1 MSNVEFTFDHFW
13 KIDIFVCT
21 AIFKI
26 ASEGCSKSKLCDH
39 KVEVETVFNQLSR
52 VGNTNILFIT
62 FPRVC
67 VRGASRHNLRIWRL
81 RGQEVCWVSRVMIR
95 GKMLYNSSFSTF
107 INFLRTTNV
116 VNLPKISPNI
126 FSLYCYIQVQNTK

>member
-67 VRGASRHNLRIWRL
+67 VRGARCSEAQLADLAAAWSGGLLGISCYDQ
-81 RGQEVCWVSRVMIR
+81 GE
-95 GKMLYNSSFSTF
+95 
-107 INFLRTTNV
+107 NV
-116 VNLPKISPNI
+116 V
-126 FSLYCYIQVQNTK
+126 

>member
-26 ASEGCSKSKLCDH
+26 ASEGCSKSKSCNQ

-52 VGNTNILFIT
+52 VRNTNILSIT
-62 FPRVC
+62 FPLPRLC
-67 VRGASRHNLRIWRL
+67 VRKVQRGTTCGFVGA
-81 RGQEVCWVSRVMIR
+81 
-95 GKMLYNSSFSTF
+95 
-107 INFLRTTNV
+107 
-116 VNLPKISPNI
+116 
-126 FSLYCYIQVQNTK
+126 

>member
-26 ASEGCSKSKLCDH
+26 ASEGCSKSKLCDQ

-52 VGNTNILFIT
+52 VGNTNILLIT
-62 FPRVC
+62 FPRLC
-67 VRGASRHNLRIWRL
+67 VLGAARHNLRIWRL
-81 RGQEVCWVSRVMIR
+81 GHEVCWVSRVMI
-95 GKMLYNSSFSTF
+95 GG
-107 INFLRTTNV
+107 
-116 VNLPKISPNI
+116 
-126 FSLYCYIQVQNTK
+126 IQASRHS

>member
-26 ASEGCSKSKLCDH
+26 ASEGCSKSKLCDQ

-52 VGNTNILFIT
+52 VRNTNILFIT
-62 FPRVC
+62 FPRLR
-67 VRGASRHNLRIWRL
+67 VRGAARHNLRIWRL
-81 RGQEVCWVSRVMIR
+81 GHEVCWVSRVMI
-95 GKMLYNSSFSTF
+95 GG
-107 INFLRTTNV
+107 
-116 VNLPKISPNI
+116 
-126 FSLYCYIQVQNTK
+126 IQASRHS